1 MDARIH
7 LIESQVAAKDLYT
20 VAHQRRVAH
29 LSSAIA
35 REMGLR
41 EQQIDTLR
49 VAATIHDVGKISIPI
64 DILSKP
70 GRLSEPEWAEIK
82 KHPRTGWELVKPFNL
97 PTGITQIILQHHE
110 RLNGSGYPLGLSG
123 EEILLEARILG
134 VADVID
140 AIAFHRPYKPSWGIG
155 KAVDELRQYQ
165 GSLYDPWVVDAF
177 MWLYWEN
184 MFGNF
189 FPLQGS
195 C

>member
-1 MDARIH
+1 MDARIL
-7 LIESQVAAKDLYT
+7 LIESQVAAQDPDT
-20 VAHQRRVAH
+20 VAHQRRVAY

-35 REMGLR
+35 REMGLP

-49 VAATIHDVGKISIPI
+49 MAATIHDVGKMSVPI
-64 DILSKP
+64 DILLKP

-82 KHPRTGWELVKPFNL
+82 KHPRAGWELVKPFNL

-110 RLNGSGYPLGLSG
+110 RLNGSGYPLGLWG
-123 EEILLEARILG
+123 EEILPEARILG

-140 AIAFHRPYKPSWGIG
+140 AIAFHRPYKPSQGIG
-155 KAVDELRQYQ
+155 RAVDELRQHQ

-177 MWLYWEN
+177 MWLYWGN

>member
-1 MDARIH
+1 MDAKIQ
-7 LIESQVAAKDLYT
+7 LIESKIAARDPDT

-29 LSSAIA
+29 ISWAIA
-35 REMGLR
+35 REMGLPE
-41 EQQIDTLR
+41 EQTDNLL
-49 VAATIHDVGKISIPI
+49 VAATIHDVGKISIPM

-70 GRLSEPEWAEIK
+70 GRLSGPEWAEIK
-82 KHPRTGWELVKPFNL
+82 KHPTTGWEWLKPFEL
-97 PTGITQIILQHHE
+97 PTGITQVVLQHHE

-123 EEILLEARILG
+123 DEILLEARILG

-140 AIAFHRPYKPSWGIG
+140 AIAFHRPYKPYLGIG
-155 KAVDELRQYQ
+155 KAVDELLQYQ

-177 MWLYWEN
+177 MLLYWGN

-189 FPLQGS
+189 FPVQGS